1 MRKSPDTINFNHF
14 KEFSIKEILT
24 AKSESI
30 RPRCLQARTNHQ
42 SSIAKW
48 EKFHHVQNL
57 PSSPWWRSVL
67 NIRNVLDR
75 SWRTGNWRRPHLR
88 LLRHGDRFHRSTSH
102 TKLLAWNIIP
112 QDRHQSYTIA
122 KDLWMWV
129 SLHWSRMLFQ
139 GHQLQRLAKTNRSV
153 GWIVGRMPPI
163 DPSKFIYVLHS
174 AYSYDITNQQ

>member
-102 TKLLAWNIIP
+102 TKLLAWNI
-112 QDRHQSYTIA
+112 T
-122 KDLWMWV
+122 
-129 SLHWSRMLFQ
+129 
-139 GHQLQRLAKTNRSV
+139 
-153 GWIVGRMPPI
+153 PI
-163 DPSKFIYVLHS
+163 RAGSTSVLHDS
-174 AYSYDITNQQ
+174 AGPMNVGLIALIPDAIPGPSTTTPRKDK

>member
-102 TKLLAWNIIP
+102 TKLLAWNIYYIAGSTSVLHDSEGP
-112 QDRHQSYTIA
+112 MNVGHCTDPGCYSRAINYNASQRQIGALAELSEECHQSIQVNLFTYYTQLI
-122 KDLWMWV
+122 
-129 SLHWSRMLFQ
+129 RM
-139 GHQLQRLAKTNRSV
+139 T
-153 GWIVGRMPPI
+153 
-163 DPSKFIYVLHS
+163 
-174 AYSYDITNQQ
+174 